1 MNASGAWA
9 LTDVKQFLLFTAEHT
24 RLHALFHVALMTGMR
39 RGELLGLRWEDVN
52 FDRSE
57 LAVRRA
63 IVSVRNKVTLSA
75 PKTAKGKRVDLV
87 GRGHSLVLRA
97 HLARQDD
104 EKSAVGSIYEDQ
116 GLVFA
121 DFDGKILHPDRLSQ
135 HFRRQ
140 VDTHAL
146 PKISFHDLRHTH
158 ATLALKAGVHPKIVS
173 ETAWSCECDADA
185 RPVLACDSVTAGG
198 CCDADRRSPR
208 RVLTTFAV
216 RLRSTPMRAP
226 SLSAGAAFTAGSRRI
241 PNPTKQGPSSQFG
254 AHRGSLPTP
263 EVVFPQ
269 YFSQA
274 VDPLWGI
281 PDRHFGDASAT
292 PTEYCSSVLFTS
304 PDAKVVPGF
313 DRQTRR
319 EGHILSLVPRI
330 GASAISPPIGRAWL
344 AVDAVSAGAGRRAP
358 SWRGE

>member
-1 MNASGAWA
+1 MPTAVARISRVWRPDTPEVSPGVSTNEPTRPITPGSSRGQSAPSSRQCPADGRDRPSKQRMVVVFPDPFGPRNPNTPPAG
-9 LTDVKQFLLFTAEHT
+9 TDRFKSSTART
-24 RLHALFHVALMTGMR
+24 RPGIA
-39 RGELLGLRWEDVN
+39 
-52 FDRSE
+52 
-57 LAVRRA
+57 LAVLLA
-63 IVSVRNKVTLSA
+63 QSL
-75 PKTAKGKRVDLV
+75 DFDD
-87 GRGHSLVLRA
+87 RGHATHRSCVMARA
-97 HLARQDD
+97 SARG
-104 EKSAVGSIYEDQ
+104 AI
-116 GLVFA
+116 
-121 DFDGKILHPDRLSQ
+121 
-135 HFRRQ
+135 
-140 VDTHAL
+140 
-146 PKISFHDLRHTH
+146 RHH
-158 ATLALKAGVHPKIVS
+158 RG
-173 ETAWSCECDADA
+173 
-185 RPVLACDSVTAGG
+185 
-198 CCDADRRSPR
+198 SPR
-208 RVLTTFAV
+208 RDPWKVRVAQSPVLDGHWITRSHRAPAESGTGDLYTPT
-216 RLRSTPMRAP
+216 RLRV
-226 SLSAGAAFTAGSRRI
+226 

-281 PDRHFGDASAT
+281 PDRHFGDTSAT